1 MKKMKFTGSKV
12 EADAVRAARDLCSK
26 EGRMAM
32 VVLVEAKAVNG
43 GVEVD
48 YCVHAEGCEPVP
60 EYIKLVMQ
68 VMSDNT
74 IAFCKKTISPN
85 KNV

>member
-12 EADAVRAARDLCSK
+12 EADAMRAARALCDK

-32 VVLVEAKAVNG
+32 VVLVDARQLKEG
-43 GVEVD
+43 IEVD

-60 EYIKLVMQ
+60 EYIRLVMK